1 MQTLQFS
8 NRYLSLG
15 ADFYQQCNP
24 TPVSAPSLI
33 KFNQELAND
42 LGLSLQHEDSQSL
55 ANLFSGNVVDE
66 SSQPLAMA
74 YAGHQ
79 FGHFN
84 PHLGDGRAIY
94 LGELKHIDGSVKDIQ
109 LKGSGRT
116 PYSRNGDGRSAL
128 GPVLREYLLSESM
141 YQLGIPTT
149 RALAAVSTGEQV
161 FREGMKPSAIMTR
174 VASSFIRVGSFQFFA
189 MQNNP
194 ASIKALADYVI
205 KRNYSEL
212 KEVDNPYLALLEAVV
227 LRQATLIAKWTQFGF
242 IHGVMN
248 TDNMSV
254 AGETIDYGPCAFM
267 DHFAHNQ
274 VYSSIDHQ
282 GRYAYNQQPN
292 IGIWNLS
299 RFAETLLPLI
309 ADDTDE
315 AVQMAQTILEKYVS
329 HYAEEWLNGFR
340 KKCGLTVID
349 NEKINDD
356 KVLLESLLNIMHE
369 NQADFS
375 LTFYY
380 LSRLNQE
387 VDEQDEKLNALFT
400 QNEEIESWLQQWR
413 RRIALEKT
421 SDDERQTNMQTINPV
436 YIPRNHQVEKVI
448 RAAEDKNDFEPFH
461 KLYEILQKPYE
472 YQLGEDEY
480 MQPPKPKEIVYQ
492 TFCGT

>member
-84 PHLGDGRAIY
+84 PQLGDGRAIY
-94 LGELKHIDGSVKDIQ
+94 LGELKHIDGSIKDIQ

-141 YQLGIPTT
+141 YRLDVPTT
-149 RALAAVSTGEQV
+149 RALAAVLTGEQV
-161 FREGMKPSAIMTR
+161 FREGMKPSAVMTR

-189 MQNNP
+189 MQNNLE
-194 ASIKALADYVI
+194 SIKALSDYVI
-205 KRNYSEL
+205 ERNYSEL

-227 LRQATLIAKWTQFGF
+227 LRQATLIAKWTQLGF

-309 ADDTDE
+309 TDDTDE
-315 AVQMAQTILEKYVS
+315 AVQLAQTTLEKYVS

-340 KKCGLTVID
+340 KKCGLTVIGH
-349 NEKINDD
+349 EKVNDD

-387 VDEQDEKLNALFT
+387 VDEQDEKLHALFT
-400 QNEEIESWLQQWR
+400 QNKEIESWLQQWR
-413 RRIALEKT
+413 RRTALENT
-421 SDDERQTNMQTINPV
+421 SDDERQINMQTINPV

-448 RAAEDKNDFEPFH
+448 RAAEDNNDFEPFH

-472 YQLGEDEY
+472 YQQGKDEY
-480 MQPPKPKEIVYQ
+480 MQPPKPEEVVQQ